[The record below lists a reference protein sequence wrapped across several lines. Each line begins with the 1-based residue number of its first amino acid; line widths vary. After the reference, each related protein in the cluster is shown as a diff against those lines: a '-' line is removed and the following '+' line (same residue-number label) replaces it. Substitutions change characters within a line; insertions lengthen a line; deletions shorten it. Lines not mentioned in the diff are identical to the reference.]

1 MTSYLIGINVWLAL
15 SWGRHPHSSA
25 AHKWLRDLPNA
36 SVRLLFCRVTQLGL
50 LRLLT
55 NELVMGQSV
64 LSIEESLDVF
74 DRWREDPRVEFLGEP
89 SGTENAFGHA
99 TVGSAKKSAT
109 KVIMDAYLAG
119 FAGAERA
126 TLVTLDKALSKL
138 ERVPRR
144 VFTKE
149 NRGPEHIGTAS

>member
-1 MTSYLIGINVWLAL
+1 MTSYLIDINVWLAL
-15 SWGRHPHSSA
+15 SWGGHPHSSA
-25 AHKWLRDLPNA
+25 AHRWLRELPKA

-64 LSIEESLDVF
+64 LSIEEAIGVF
-74 DRWREDPRVEFLGEP
+74 DRWREDPRVEFVGEP
-89 SGTENAFGHA
+89 SGTEKSFRHA
-99 TVGSAKKSAT
+99 TAGSAKKSAT

-119 FAGAERA
+119 FAGSERA

-138 ERVPRR
+138 GHRA
-144 VFTKE
+144 
-149 NRGPEHIGTAS
+149 GTIVLLLSDQ

>member
-1 MTSYLIGINVWLAL
+1 MTSYLIDTTVWVAL
-15 SWGRHPHSSA
+15 SWGRHPHSST
-25 AHKWLRDLPNA
+25 AHRWLRDLPKA

-64 LSIEESLDVF
+64 FSIEEALDGL
-74 DRWREDPRVEFLGEP
+74 DRWREDPRVEFMGEP
-89 SGTENAFGHA
+89 LGTEKAFRHA
-99 TVGSAKKSAT
+99 TAGSAKKSAT

-119 FAGAERA
+119 FAGSERA

-138 ERVPRR
+138 GHRA
-144 VFTKE
+144 
-149 NRGPEHIGTAS
+149 GTTVLLLSTP